1 MHGFHALVT
10 MVVGNEIRDTQ
21 CGFKLM
27 TRQAAQDIVPQQ
39 RLQRWAFDVE
49 LIKLAGELG
58 VRLHEVQV
66 VWTEIS
72 GSKVR
77 ASSILHIAFELLLIK
92 VGYDVLRVW
101 DVRGGSAGGA
111 AGGAGRVGG
120 DGGKPWTTRA

>member
-1 MHGFHALVT
+1 MRNFLMHGFHALVT

-27 TRQAAQDIVPQQ
+27 TRQAAQAIVPQQ

-49 LIKLAGELG
+49 LVKLAGVLG
-58 VRLHEVQV
+58 VQLHEVQV

-77 ASSILHIAFELLLIK
+77 ASSIFHIAFELLLIK

-101 DVRGGSAGGA
+101 DVRRGSS
-111 AGGAGRVGG
+111 
-120 DGGKPWTTRA
+120 

>member
-58 VRLHEVQV
+58 VR
-66 VWTEIS
+66 
-72 GSKVR
+72 
-77 ASSILHIAFELLLIK
+77 
-92 VGYDVLRVW
+92 
-101 DVRGGSAGGA
+101 GGSAGGA
-111 AGGAGRVGG
+111 AGGADRVGG

>member
-1 MHGFHALVT
+1 

-27 TRQAAQDIVPQQ
+27 TRQAAQAIVPQQ

-49 LIKLAGELG
+49 LVKLAGVLG
-58 VRLHEVQV
+58 VQLHEVQV

-77 ASSILHIAFELLLIK
+77 ASSIFHIAFDLLLIK

-101 DVRGGSAGGA
+101 DVRRGSS
-111 AGGAGRVGG
+111 
-120 DGGKPWTTRA
+120 

>member
-39 RLQRWAFDVE
+39 RLHRWAFDVE

-111 AGGAGRVGG
+111 AGGADRVGG

>member
-58 VRLHEVQV
+58 VRAGHLSEQWASPAWQLHACGQ
-66 VWTEIS
+66 
-72 GSKVR
+72 
-77 ASSILHIAFELLLIK
+77 
-92 VGYDVLRVW
+92 
-101 DVRGGSAGGA
+101 
-111 AGGAGRVGG
+111 
-120 DGGKPWTTRA
+120 

>member
-1 MHGFHALVT
+1 

-27 TRQAAQDIVPQQ
+27 TRQAAQAIVPQQ

-49 LIKLAGELG
+49 LVKLAGVLG
-58 VRLHEVQV
+58 VQLHEVQV

-77 ASSILHIAFELLLIK
+77 ASSIFHIAFELLLIK

-101 DVRGGSAGGA
+101 DVRRGSS
-111 AGGAGRVGG
+111 
-120 DGGKPWTTRA
+120 